1 MGNNLKVFAL
11 VIVLIG
17 FYTLVANVI
26 PQVQS
31 EVPEELSFEGG
42 VTPEQLTAAGQQLFE
57 GAGGCT
63 ACHGLGTRAPNLL
76 TDEAG
81 TGTIGVRCAKR
92 VAGEDCKAYLHHS
105 LIEPTA
111 FVVPGYQPI
120 MPDMRRTLSGAQ
132 IWALVAYLESQGGE
146 VTVTAQDVQSD
157 AGDGASG
164 AGGAAPAGG
173 GAGAAPAG
181 GAFAGGSTDPMQLIQ
196 AGTCLACHKLGDEG
210 QTIAPAFDHIGSR
223 RNADAIRRKIL
234 NPKSDTTKG
243 YEAMAGIMPP
253 TFGQQ
258 FNAAQLES
266 LVEFLASHK

>member
-17 FYTLVANVI
+17 FYTLVANMI

-42 VTPEQLTAAGQQLFE
+42 VTPEQLVTAGQQLFE

-146 VTVTAQDVQSD
+146 VTVNAQDVQAAEPA
-157 AGDGASG
+157 AG
-164 AGGAAPAGG
+164 AGG
-173 GAGAAPAG
+173 GAVPAGGTAGAAAG

-210 QTIAPAFDHIGSR
+210 QTIAPAFDGVGSR
-223 RNADAIRRKIL
+223 RSADAIRRKIL

-243 YEAMAGIMPP
+243 YEAMAGIMPA

-258 FNAAQLES
+258 FSAAQLES
-266 LVEFLASHK
+266 LVEFLASRK

>member
-17 FYTLVANVI
+17 FYTLIANMI

-42 VTPEQLTAAGQQLFE
+42 VTPEQLVTAGEQLFQ

-81 TGTIGVRCAKR
+81 TGTIGVRCASR
-92 VAGEDCKAYLHHS
+92 VSGEDCKAYLHQS
-105 LIEPTA
+105 LIEPAA

-132 IWALVAYLESQGGE
+132 IWALVAYLESLGGE
-146 VTVTAQDVQSD
+146 VTVTAQDVQLAQP
-157 AGDGASG
+157 AGAASAAG
-164 AGGAAPAGG
+164 TVAGGAAGAG
-173 GAGAAPAG
+173 GAGAAL
-181 GAFAGGSTDPMQLIQ
+181 AGGSTDPMQLIQ

-210 QTIAPAFDHIGSR
+210 QTIAPAFDGLGSR
-223 RNADAIRRKIL
+223 RNADAIRSKIL

-243 YEAMAGIMPP
+243 YEAMAGIMPA

-266 LVEFLASHK
+266 LVEFLASRK